1 MSSEK
6 LLVGALILL
15 MRHDLTGCAHAAS
28 QAATLLDR
36 LSDLPELDG
45 DTRRLCDQMSIKLAH
60 HAPKSCA

>member
-1 MSSEK
+1 
-6 LLVGALILL
+6 

-60 HAPKSCA
+60 HAPKKRA